1 MFIKDNEPLISHADF
16 IETTMGIV
24 EELFE
29 GETILEPNIRVS
41 HPIKGR
47 VPDAKNKPASELYDS
62 EKTLF
67 FERMAFVIEIPSVF
81 DDVDGSTLTLTVGGV
96 KSFNLDNLYNKKGS
110 DEHFKIFIGF
120 KNTVCTNLC
129 VWTDGFKSDA
139 KVTSIGELHLL
150 ITYLIKQYNKEFHL
164 KTLKSLLELCLTEH
178 QFAQLIGRLRMYQ
191 HLLKNKQSEIPSLYL
206 GDTQIGT
213 VVKDYYKDNSFCRAD
228 DGNIN
233 LWRLYNLL
241 TGANKSSYIES
252 YLERSVNAFHF
263 TERIKYALINQTD
276 CWFLN

>member
-1 MFIKDNEPLISHADF
+1 VFIKDNEPLISHADF

>member
-164 KTLKSLLELCLTEH
+164 KTLRSLLELCLTEH